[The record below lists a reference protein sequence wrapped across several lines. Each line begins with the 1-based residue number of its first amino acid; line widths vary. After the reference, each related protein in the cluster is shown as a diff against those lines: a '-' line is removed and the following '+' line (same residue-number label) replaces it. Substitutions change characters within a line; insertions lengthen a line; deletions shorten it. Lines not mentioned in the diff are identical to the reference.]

1 MSMFKFIVGVM
12 VSCVRYAVYMII
24 GALIIGGVA
33 ALYIVGHS
41 PYFWGILWIGASGYA
56 VISLWTTVGMWLGWL
71 FGVKKM
77 IVDPLQDLGVVT
89 AYDKAFK
96 AGAERM

>member
-1 MSMFKFIVGVM
+1 MSTFKFFVGVVTGSFKFLM
-12 VSCVRYAVYMII
+12 YMIA
-24 GALIIGGVA
+24 GAFLIGGVV
-33 ALYIVGHS
+33 ALFVVAHS

-56 VISLWTTVGMWLGWL
+56 MISLWTTVGMWLGWL

-89 AYDKAFK
+89 AYEKAFK